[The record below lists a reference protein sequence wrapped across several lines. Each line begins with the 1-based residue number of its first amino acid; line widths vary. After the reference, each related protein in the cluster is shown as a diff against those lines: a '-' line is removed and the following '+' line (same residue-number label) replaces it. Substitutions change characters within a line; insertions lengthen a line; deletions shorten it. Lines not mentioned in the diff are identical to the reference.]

1 MAAKKANEQK
11 VVEILTRL
19 DYEQCVEALRQFE
32 NSHPT
37 MRQRKEFL
45 GISVSMEAGVMAIKL
60 TVTQLGEANFL
71 EAMNLPKDFD
81 AVYPN
86 VEAPSPVARASLKV
100 LVKGAPIL
108 TSAAPKS
115 AAGKKTAPVFPTR

>member
-1 MAAKKANEQK
+1 MAAKKASAQK
-11 VVEILTRL
+11 VEVLTRL

-32 NSHPT
+32 NSHPS
-37 MRQRKEFL
+37 MRRRKEFL
-45 GISVSMEAGVMAIKL
+45 GISVSMEAGAMAIKL
-60 TVTQLGEANFL
+60 TVTQLGEPQFL

-81 AVYPN
+81 AVYPS
-86 VEAPSPVARASLKV
+86 ADSPSPLARASLKV
-100 LVKGAPIL
+100 LVTGAPIL